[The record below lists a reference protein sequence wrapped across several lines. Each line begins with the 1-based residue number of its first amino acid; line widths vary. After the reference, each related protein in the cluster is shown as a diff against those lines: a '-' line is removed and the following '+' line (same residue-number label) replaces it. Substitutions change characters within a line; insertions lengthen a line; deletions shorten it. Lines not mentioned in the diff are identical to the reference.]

1 VGERAKVKFKYSRQK
16 IVWEVIDRLVR
27 SGYIMAQVAID
38 KIYDVYG
45 RVSILDIIKKIRQDA
60 QNGVQRV
67 PSCSGPEP

>member
-1 VGERAKVKFKYSRQK
+1 MGERAKVKLKYSRRK

-38 KIYDVYG
+38 KIFDVYG
-45 RVSILDIIKKIRQDA
+45 RVSISDMIKRIRQDA

-67 PSCSGPEP
+67 A

>member
-1 VGERAKVKFKYSRQK
+1 MGEQAKVKFKYSRQK

-45 RVSILDIIKKIRQDA
+45 RVSISDMIKRIGKTLRTEF
-60 QNGVQRV
+60 N
-67 PSCSGPEP
+67 E